1 MRDLLGDDRV
11 PALLVDGD
19 ALLEAAKE
27 EVPLVEVAE
36 EELVDLVLFLEGGGA
51 MVVVLEVEIA
61 GVDLE
66 VGVASVEVVLLPDE
80 LHVG

>member
-1 MRDLLGDDRV
+1 MGDLLGDDRV

-19 ALLEAAKE
+19 ALLEAAEE
-27 EVPLVEVAE
+27 EVALVEVAE
-36 EELVDLVLFLEGGGA
+36 EEFVDLVLFLEGGGA
-51 MVVVLEVEIA
+51 MVVVLEVEVA

-66 VGVASVEVVLLPDE
+66 VGVASVEVVLFPEE